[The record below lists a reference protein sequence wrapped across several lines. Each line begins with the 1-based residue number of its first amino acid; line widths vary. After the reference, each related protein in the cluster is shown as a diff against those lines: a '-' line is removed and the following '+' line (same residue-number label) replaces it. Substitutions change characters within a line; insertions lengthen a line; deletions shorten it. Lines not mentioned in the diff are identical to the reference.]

1 VLVTPRAERD
11 IGVRNWLVICCVVTE
26 DSPGRMRGYGPFPEG
41 AEPTAPIPAQPTGA
55 EQEAYLGPA
64 PDDGAPSHS
73 ASGRAAPESGA
84 AVNQVGSDPSQN
96 ANVPSSAQNGET
108 LAAAAGVYPGHVQA
122 SNRDAGDQSGYSP
135 GSDPYQA
142 GPGGPTP
149 DPDATAAYPPQ
160 PTTPYPVTPT
170 GMNPHLA
177 DPSGM
182 NPHATNPTSGRPS
195 ATPTSETATSAAPA
209 SGYPSYGPFR
219 NENPQDQYDFT
230 SFSGRRI
237 EPSPP
242 PQRSRLLKGL
252 LAGLI
257 AGLLVFGVGG
267 FFTGRLTA
275 PDGGAKPKANPTA
288 GSPAGKLGVF
298 EQSQAALNQPHFA
311 GTGLV
316 AISQSWLPY
325 LSSCS
330 RSGEPGGPVLNA
342 GGNTGEKI
350 RVRCTLSGMSAI
362 FVEYNSIADRDKARV
377 KTLDQNVDARTL
389 TPGVGPAV
397 QGPTPSG
404 RTNGNYVEYA
414 YKLTEGG
421 VTRPVAALWW
431 DDSQTPVAGY
441 LLAYWKEGLGESWD
455 PIRDLW
461 SRYA

>member
-1 VLVTPRAERD
+1 
-11 IGVRNWLVICCVVTE
+11 
-26 DSPGRMRGYGPFPEG
+26 MRGYGPFPEG

-73 ASGRAAPESGA
+73 ASGRTAPESGA
-84 AVNQVGSDPSQN
+84 TVNQVGSDPSQN

-108 LAAAAGVYPGHVQA
+108 LAGAAGVYPGHVQA
-122 SNRDAGDQSGYSP
+122 SNRDPGDQSGYSP
-135 GSDPYQA
+135 GSDPY
-142 GPGGPTP
+142 
-149 DPDATAAYPPQ
+149 
-160 PTTPYPVTPT
+160 
-170 GMNPHLA
+170 
-177 DPSGM
+177 
-182 NPHATNPTSGRPS
+182 
-195 ATPTSETATSAAPA
+195 
-209 SGYPSYGPFR
+209 
-219 NENPQDQYDFT
+219 QYDFT

-330 RSGEPGGPVLNA
+330 RSGEPGGPALNA

>member
-1 VLVTPRAERD
+1 
-11 IGVRNWLVICCVVTE
+11 
-26 DSPGRMRGYGPFPEG
+26 MRGYGPFPEG

-135 GSDPYQA
+135 GSGPYQA

-219 NENPQDQYDFT
+219 NENPQDKYDFT

-252 LAGLI
+252 LAG
-257 AGLLVFGVGG
+257 
-267 FFTGRLTA
+267 
-275 PDGGAKPKANPTA
+275 
-288 GSPAGKLGVF
+288 
-298 EQSQAALNQPHFA
+298 
-311 GTGLV
+311 
-316 AISQSWLPY
+316 
-325 LSSCS
+325 S
-330 RSGEPGGPVLNA
+330 RSRRSAPWKPTSRSSSTSAPGCCGR
-342 GGNTGEKI
+342 I
-350 RVRCTLSGMSAI
+350 RSCPT
-362 FVEYNSIADRDKARV
+362 N
-377 KTLDQNVDARTL
+377 RT
-389 TPGVGPAV
+389 PP
-397 QGPTPSG
+397 P
-404 RTNGNYVEYA
+404 R
-414 YKLTEGG
+414 
-421 VTRPVAALWW
+421 
-431 DDSQTPVAGY
+431 
-441 LLAYWKEGLGESWD
+441 
-455 PIRDLW
+455 
-461 SRYA
+461 